1 MVEDI
6 LRTRLMVK
14 RSMKEYKDDKT
25 LQRLLHARQLG
36 LKLIANVTFGYT
48 AANFSGRMAC
58 VEVRII
64 LAECT
69 FSTLFFFPIVCFTS
83 NFVFS
88 IAVLP
93 HSPGVVYYHLLLR

>member
-58 VEVRII
+58 VEVTII
-64 LAECT
+64 LEIKKD
-69 FSTLFFFPIVCFTS
+69 FFFFIFLLLLNSVYR
-83 NFVFS
+83 
-88 IAVLP
+88 VLP
-93 HSPGVVYYHLLLR
+93 LSRSIDQD